1 MEDPDMKTIIV
12 ACGGGIAT
20 SQTVAVRLEGMFADR
35 GLSNDVHIE
44 AININSIPTYIRSAQ
59 AYVSIAQQGE
69 EKYDIPTF
77 SGIPFLTGIGADE
90 EFEKI
95 LGAIR

>member
-1 MEDPDMKTIIV
+1 MKTIIV

-20 SQTVAVRLEGMFADR
+20 SQTVAVRLESRLADA
-35 GLSNDVHIE
+35 GHGSKVNVE
-44 AININSIPTYIRSAQ
+44 AININSIPTYINSAHV
-59 AYVSIAQQGE
+59 YVSISQQGE
-69 EKYDIPTF
+69 TSYDIPTF

-95 LGAIR
+95 LEALNL

>member
-1 MEDPDMKTIIV
+1 MKTIIV

-20 SQTVAVRLEGMFADR
+20 SQTVAVRLDGMLADR
-35 GLSNDVHIE
+35 GLSNNVSVE
-44 AININSIPTYIRSAQ
+44 AININSIATYLKSSD

-69 EKYDIPTF
+69 QEYDIPTF
-77 SGIPFLTGIGADE
+77 SGIPFLTGIGAEE

-95 LGAIR
+95 IAALH